1 MPAGPPARPQG
12 GPPWWLI
19 VVVAVAIAG
28 GLYLWQR
35 AMAPAPVPASSP
47 AAGAPAANPPAAGE
61 SPGEQAPAA
70 APDAAAGMGTAAESA
85 RPKYPLPGGEQA
97 AGTPLPAPGH
107 SDAPILEALLG
118 LAPRSTLAQFLN
130 LQDFA
135 RRFVVTVDHLPREI
149 IPAQLAAVKPVPGRL
164 AIAGDGD
171 AITLQPANFARYD
184 AFVRFAESLD
194 AKKMVALY
202 LRFYPLLQSE
212 YQAAGFPHG
221 HFNDRV
227 VEAIDDM
234 LAAPEVTGPIRLVQP
249 KVHYR
254 YADPLLE
261 KLSAGRKIMIRVGPA
276 NAVRLKKVL
285 RAIRAELV
293 R

>member
-1 MPAGPPARPQG
+1 MPSGRPARPQG

-19 VVVAVAIAG
+19 VVAAVAIVG
-28 GLYLWQR
+28 GLFLWQR
-35 AMAPAPVPASSP
+35 ARTPVPTPPPAASAPAEEGSGAGQPPAPAPGT
-47 AAGAPAANPPAAGE
+47 GADIGA
-61 SPGEQAPAA
+61 
-70 APDAAAGMGTAAESA
+70 AAESA
-85 RPKYPLPGGEQA
+85 KPKYPLPGGEQA
-97 AGTPLPAPGH
+97 AAALPAPEH

-118 LAPRSTLAQFLN
+118 LASRSTLARFLN
-130 LQDFA
+130 MQDFA
-135 RRFVVTVDHLPREI
+135 RRFVVTVDHLPREL
-149 IPAQLAAVKPVPGRL
+149 IPTQLNAARPMPGKL
-164 AIAGDGD
+164 VVAEEGD
-171 AITLQPANFARYD
+171 AVTLQPANFARYD
-184 AFVRFAESLD
+184 AFVHFAESLD
-194 AKKMVALY
+194 ARKTVAVY

-212 YQAAGFPHG
+212 YQAMGFPHG

-276 NAVRLKKVL
+276 NAARLKKVL